1 MFVTIDELSALAQ
14 VILVDLVLAGDNAI
28 VIGLFA
34 ATVPTA
40 MRQRVILIG
49 IVFAAIT
56 RIAFALATAKLLLL
70 PGLLLVGGLLLSW
83 VCWHLWRNLRQTS
96 GPDPSVL
103 ENPPS
108 TSTSMT
114 RAIIQ
119 IVIADLSMSLDNVLA
134 IAGIARHHPVILMI
148 GLALSIAL
156 MAAGAS
162 LMARLLVNHRW
173 IGYVGLAIIL
183 YVAAIM
189 IWDGSREIT
198 AFLGIWPY

>member
-70 PGLLLVGGLLLSW
+70 PGLLLVGGLLLLW
-83 VCWHLWRNLRQTS
+83 VCWHLWRNLRQSS
-96 GPDPSVL
+96 GPDQSAL
-103 ENPPS
+103 ENPLS
-108 TSTSMT
+108 TSISMT
-114 RAIIQ
+114 RAITQ

-148 GLALSIAL
+148 GLALSITL

-189 IWDGSREIT
+189 IWDGTREIND
-198 AFLGIWPY
+198 FLGIWPY

>member
-1 MFVTIDELSALAQ
+1 MFVTTDELSALAQ

-83 VCWHLWRNLRQTS
+83 VCWHLWRNLRQAS
-96 GPDPSVL
+96 VPDRSAL
-103 ENPPS
+103 ANPLS

-134 IAGIARHHPVILMI
+134 VAGVARDHMSMLVF
-148 GLALSIAL
+148 GLLLSIAL
-156 MAAGAS
+156 MGVTANYI
-162 LMARLLVNHRW
+162 ARLLERNSW
-173 IGYVGLAIIL
+173 IGYLGLVIIA
-183 YVAAIM
+183 YVAIDM
-189 IWDGSREIT
+189 MWYGGQEIYYWV
-198 AFLGIWPY
+198 LN

>member
-83 VCWHLWRNLRQTS
+83 VCWHLWRNLRQSS
-96 GPDPSVL
+96 GPDQSAL
-103 ENPPS
+103 ENPLS

-173 IGYVGLAIIL
+173 IGYVGLATIL

>member
-70 PGLLLVGGLLLSW
+70 PGLLLVGGLLLLW
-83 VCWHLWRNLRQTS
+83 VCWHLWRNLRQAS
-96 GPDPSVL
+96 GPDQSAL
-103 ENPPS
+103 ENPLS
-108 TSTSMT
+108 TSISMT
-114 RAIIQ
+114 RAITQ

-148 GLALSIAL
+148 GLALSITL

-173 IGYVGLAIIL
+173 IGYVGFAIIL

-189 IWDGSREIT
+189 IWEGSREIT